1 MNARLILGLIVAMVA
16 TVSLWWTGYLWAVAL
31 MPLGFMGYDP
41 RAGLRMPTT
50 PPASG
55 AGKGAASVQGL
66 TLVDSVAREIDVTA
80 VDTWTAVVNVGTAV
94 EGNIQVPVGGQY
106 LSLAEVALHW
116 DLDNTPIGG
125 LSAVAGIRL
134 TGNAIKKGGT
144 HQYLIGGASIA
155 GHTSGG
161 AGCRIE
167 KVVLP
172 MKIEMVPSN
181 TLKIEAIMMGEDA
194 GAVTVAVAMTF
205 TKEARAGGIEDGDF
219 RVAVN
224 TAAVD
229 TWTAATYVGAT
240 AEGSF
245 KVPIGYSN
253 LAAVGIVASVDAGD
267 LAASVRAGVMVRLT
281 GNGLAS
287 GGTFTFLNDGMTLN
301 VVTTGMAMCCDN
313 VDQSPIDL
321 AVVPGNVITAEGLI
335 IGEDPG
341 TMCMGV
347 QLFWGE

>member
-1 MNARLILGLIVAMVA
+1 
-16 TVSLWWTGYLWAVAL
+16 
-31 MPLGFMGYDP
+31 
-41 RAGLRMPTT
+41 
-50 PPASG
+50 
-55 AGKGAASVQGL
+55 
-66 TLVDSVAREIDVTA
+66 
-80 VDTWTAVVNVGTAV
+80 
-94 EGNIQVPVGGQY
+94 
-106 LSLAEVALHW
+106 
-116 DLDNTPIGG
+116 
-125 LSAVAGIRL
+125 
-134 TGNAIKKGGT
+134 
-144 HQYLIGGASIA
+144 
-155 GHTSGG
+155 
-161 AGCRIE
+161 
-167 KVVLP
+167 
-172 MKIEMVPSN
+172 MVPSN
-181 TLKIEAIMMGEDA
+181 TIKLEAIMMGEDC
-194 GAVTVAVAMTF
+194 GAVTVAVATTF
-205 TKEARAGGIEDGDF
+205 TKEARPGGIEDGDF

-245 KVPIGYSN
+245 KVPIGFSN

-287 GGTFTFLNDGMTLN
+287 GGTFTFLNDGMNLN
-301 VVTTGMAMCCDN
+301 VVTTGMAACSDD
-313 VDQSPIDL
+313 VDQSAVDI